1 MYSGSVRLFLHACQL
16 KSVAPLNSCCA
27 NWQGDPLDV
36 AVCFAALCRA
46 LNIRARLVRSFWL
59 GYQGS
64 NGSNVLQEVLLKVA
78 NVGKA
83 FALEQVNA

>member
-1 MYSGSVRLFLHACQL
+1 M
-16 KSVAPLNSCCA
+16 
-27 NWQGDPLDV
+27 